1 RGPLVEEVVR
11 ADAETG
17 VERRH
22 RVVQLDVV
30 VHGPAHGRVGAGGLI
45 YVQGDEPVDPT
56 RLPLRAKV
64 PLDPVERRL
73 TAPPGDIAELRT
85 IGAGII
91 DGLRAGLAGRGIVVV
106 RRRIGRVESYLE
118 RTGIHAAQVEVRKP
132 VIQRE
137 VHARGAE
144 SPQVHRRGIQDEHR
158 AGQPARIVVAM
169 DQRAVRTGIVGET
182 RIEHGLRAQRRQQVV
197 QVDAPKVDGAGQAGD
212 VGRAVYQAQVVRLA
226 PFRL

>member
-1 RGPLVEEVVR
+1 MTAPILVTISRRPASLLQGGGPGSKVDGDPRVVVTTERVVSRRIQHVGQRGPLVEEVVR

-30 VHGPAHGRVGAGGLI
+30 VNGPAHGRVGAGGLI

-73 TAPPGDIAELRT
+73 AAPPGDIAELRT

-118 RTGIHAAQVEVRKP
+118 RTGIHAAQVEVR
-132 VIQRE
+132 
-137 VHARGAE
+137 
-144 SPQVHRRGIQDEHR
+144 
-158 AGQPARIVVAM
+158 
-169 DQRAVRTGIVGET
+169 
-182 RIEHGLRAQRRQQVV
+182 
-197 QVDAPKVDGAGQAGD
+197 
-212 VGRAVYQAQVVRLA
+212 
-226 PFRL
+226 